1 MYVCNQNNN
10 INITIDFECP
20 ICFENLNENNI
31 IILDCCNK
39 TSHIS
44 CVVNWYKNNPHNK
57 TCFIC
62 NRENTFRNNL
72 FISDVNNNIIK
83 HNYKCINTYLWFKI
97 ILSLSIISILSIIMF
112 YIVI

>member
-1 MYVCNQNNN
+1 MYDSRYDND
-10 INITIDFECP
+10 INIIVEFECP
-20 ICFENLNENNI
+20 ICFEILNENNI

-44 CVVNWYKNNPHNK
+44 CLVNWYKNNPHNK

-62 NRENTFRNNL
+62 NRENTFCNTLFTSNKNNV
-72 FISDVNNNIIK
+72 IQ
-83 HNYKCINTYLWFKI
+83 HNYNYLNSYLWFKI
-97 ILSLSIISILSIIMF
+97 ILCVSIISILSIIIF